1 MRLSVVIALV
11 CLPLVPSRL
20 TANPGIEEKPLRS
33 AAREIKQDADP
44 TYDSACFSMGRMTME
59 YASEDGGLPKVG
71 FRVTDPR
78 GREIGYEP
86 ATNTVR
92 QQIPLAQA
100 YLDCEENDETGE
112 LRACKDHIEICGP
125 VSGVYRI
132 ELLPMQN
139 GRFLFSVSA
148 TSRRT
153 PNKSTDD
160 VTTSRASWQ
169 TGIDGQKPAV
179 LLLRYSRDSGTQ
191 ITLTED
197 AHNLANR

>member
-1 MRLSVVIALV
+1 
-11 CLPLVPSRL
+11 
-20 TANPGIEEKPLRS
+20 
-33 AAREIKQDADP
+33 
-44 TYDSACFSMGRMTME
+44 MTME
-59 YASEDGGLPKVG
+59 YTSEDGGLPKAG

-86 ATNTVR
+86 TTNAVR
-92 QQIPLAQA
+92 QQMPLAQV

-139 GRFLFSVSA
+139 GRFFFSVSA

-153 PNKSTDD
+153 HNGLIDD
-160 VTTSRASWQ
+160 VTTSQASWQ
-169 TGIDGQKPAV
+169 IRIDEQKPAV

-197 AHNLANR
+197 THDLADR